1 MMHLME
7 RIKRMDLE
15 TETKALIGIAFDV
28 MNEVG
33 CGLREKAYERAMV
46 REFQL
51 QSIAYDQ
58 QRQFPVIYKDT
69 EIDTLIPDMI
79 AYEQIIVD
87 TKTVPKITSRE
98 IAQMFNY
105 LRITRL
111 PIGLVIN
118 FYHPKVQV
126 KRVHLSDR
134 I

>member
-1 MMHLME
+1 
-7 RIKRMDLE
+7 MDLE
-15 TETKALIGIAFDV
+15 AETTELIGIAFDV

-51 QSIAYDQ
+51 LTIAYDQ
-58 QRQFPVIYKDT
+58 QRQFPVMYKDT
-69 EIDTLIPDMI
+69 EIDTLIPDLI
-79 AYEQIIVD
+79 VHDQIIID
-87 TKTVPKITSRE
+87 TKTIPQVTSRE

-111 PIGLVIN
+111 PIGLIIN

-134 I
+134 A